1 MTDTSNVNT
10 GNWTEFKA
18 AALRNGY
25 SYSMRGFTRRLATR
39 ILLFYLLISVI
50 YMIAILWSGWRCMG
64 LKSLVEIVALAI
76 NSTPTRSLGSIGA
89 GISRFDTYKH
99 IVKVRV
105 VSGQHL
111 GIVFDG
117 DTSAEEAEDGEIYG

>member
-1 MTDTSNVNT
+1 
-10 GNWTEFKA
+10 
-18 AALRNGY
+18 
-25 SYSMRGFTRRLATR
+25 
-39 ILLFYLLISVI
+39 
-50 YMIAILWSGWRCMG
+50 MG